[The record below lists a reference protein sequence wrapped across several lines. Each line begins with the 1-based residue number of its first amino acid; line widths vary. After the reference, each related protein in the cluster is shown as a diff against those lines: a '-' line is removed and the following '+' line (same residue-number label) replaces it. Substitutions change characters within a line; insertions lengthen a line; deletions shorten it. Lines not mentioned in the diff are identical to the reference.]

1 MDMSRIGYH
10 PYHWTLCFPETL
22 NVDPSIPYAYDQL
35 PGRIGSRGSLQE
47 TMTGWWLSS
56 PTPLKNDGLKVS
68 WDDDIPNI
76 IWKIIKV
83 MFQTTNQMS
92 FLVLV
97 L

>member
-1 MDMSRIGYH
+1 LGIIPIIGH
-10 PYHWTLCFPETL
+10 FVFPETL